1 MNKQTII
8 ELIKKEK
15 PYLNQ
20 QFGLKDIALFGS
32 YARGE
37 ENPNSDIDLLV
48 SLQKP
53 SFSLL
58 MGLCVYLEEKVNAK
72 IDVTRIGPHLSER
85 FLKMISKDLI
95 YV

>member
-1 MNKQTII
+1 MNKKTII

-58 MGLCVYLEEKVNAK
+58 MGLCVYLEAKVNTK
-72 IDVTRIGPHLSER
+72 IDVTRSGPHLSER
-85 FLKMISKDLI
+85 FLKLISKDLI